1 MLSWFS
7 ECGCFSSNLPAIYLG
22 IQSKTVLSHWF
33 SKSKSKRPESRY
45 GSLMTWKFWKDYLQT
60 KTTAPSFSKNKYVEW
75 EIKLKAINEGCPVT
89 ILFYF
94 LFGDM
99 RLFFFFLNF
108 LYFACASFNKTTF
121 NYNILSHFRYLTYT
135 YAFLLSSTS
144 KNTQKFQ
151 YILGTKGSLAIVW
164 EHI

>member
-33 SKSKSKRPESRY
+33 SKSKSKKPESRY

-60 KTTAPSFSKNKYVEW
+60 KTTAPSFSKNEYVEW
-75 EIKLKAINEGCPVT
+75 EIKLKTINEGCPVT

-99 RLFFFFLNF
+99 RSFFFLFKLSMLNLLVLPLTKPPLITTFYLILDTWHIHMLFFFPPHPRVHK
-108 LYFACASFNKTTF
+108 SFSTF
-121 NYNILSHFRYLTYT
+121 
-135 YAFLLSSTS
+135 
-144 KNTQKFQ
+144 
-151 YILGTKGSLAIVW
+151 
-164 EHI
+164 